1 MIDQY
6 PPANGVLTSL
16 IWRKTMSGGETSLSG
31 YDNASQALSYT
42 PGQEQVYLNGIL
54 LVRGDDYTATNGTSI
69 TGLAALTAG
78 DFVQINAYN
87 NFSVATLPAS
97 SITGTITSGQVDSS
111 ILKTSGGQAIS
122 YFGSSDAFKITNTGT
137 GNSFV
142 VEDSTNPDAS
152 PFTIDSNGLVWVGST
167 TDLPNIP
174 ELNMILST
182 ETGAGHSLVVRKSV
196 DGTNGSNLTLARSR
210 GTNST
215 PTALQN
221 NDGIGG
227 YIFHGFDGTN
237 YLQVASISASVD
249 GTPGTGDMP
258 TRLVFSTTAD
268 GGSSPT
274 ERMRID
280 STGRIQIP
288 AGGILEA
295 PLSTRVVSGTSDT
308 LVLADAGK
316 LIESSNSAATTFTVP
331 LNSSV
336 AYPVGTQITL
346 LQTGTGQLTIAG
358 TGGVTVN
365 ATPGLKLRAQ
375 WSSATLIKRATDT
388 WVLIGDLTA

>member
-6 PPANGVLTSL
+6 PYSSGVLTSL
-16 IWRKTMSGGETSLSG
+16 TWRKTAVGGETSLSG
-31 YDNASQALSYT
+31 YDNSSQALSYT

-78 DFVQINAYN
+78 DFVQVNAYT
-87 NFSVATLPAS
+87 NFSIATLPAA
-97 SITGTITSGQVDSS
+97 SITGTITGAQIDSTV
-111 ILKTSGGQAIS
+111 LKTSGGQAITYS
-122 YFGSSDAFKITNTGT
+122 GSSPAFQITNTGS

-142 VEDSTNPDAS
+142 VEDSASTDTSPFVIDAS
-152 PFTIDSNGLVWVGST
+152 GNVGIGTSTPSAKLVVNASFQLGSNATASNNWHIT
-167 TDLPNIP
+167 TESADGTLKFWNG
-174 ELNMILST
+174 NY
-182 ETGAGHSLVVRKSV
+182 GAGSHRLQFES
-196 DGTNGSNLTLARSR
+196 DGRVKL
-210 GTNST
+210 
-215 PTALQN
+215 
-221 NDGIGG
+221 
-227 YIFHGFDGTN
+227 
-237 YLQVASISASVD
+237 
-249 GTPGTGDMP
+249 TPGS
-258 TRLVFSTTAD
+258 V
-268 GGSSPT
+268 
-274 ERMRID
+274 
-280 STGRIQIP
+280 
-288 AGGILEA
+288 LEA

-336 AYPVGTQITL
+336 AYPIGTQITL

-388 WVLIGDLTA
+388 WVLVGDLTA